1 MEKADD
7 KIARNAVVMGADR
20 DLGAAIALALA
31 EAGWDIAAAS
41 TTGDSAEAFEMR
53 GLVRRIEALG
63 RRAMLEAIDQANGA
77 NVQVGMRQIAKQ
89 LGSVDLLVT
98 TPGPALLRATERMS
112 DAEWSRAV
120 GYNLSALF
128 FACRAAAREM
138 LDAVST
144 PKGRIVVLLPGVEPQ
159 DGASVMLATRAAA
172 EALVQAFAAEWAP
185 RGIAVNAIALPPDAA
200 SLHDQAVATVLRLA
214 GAAESGEIVVLPR

>member
-1 MEKADD
+1 MTDTPD
-7 KIARNAVVMGADR
+7 LTRRNAVVMGADR
-20 DLGAAIALALA
+20 ELGAAIALALA
-31 EAGWDIAAAS
+31 AAGCDVAATS

-89 LGSVDLLVT
+89 LGSIDLLVV
-98 TPGPALLRATERMS
+98 TPGLPLQRASERMS
-112 DAEWSRAV
+112 DAEWSRAI

-138 LDAVST
+138 LDAESS
-144 PKGRIVVLLPGVEPQ
+144 PKGRIVAVLPGIEAQ
-159 DGASVMLATRAAA
+159 DGASAMLAARAGA
-172 EALVQAFAAEWAP
+172 EALIRALAAEWAP
-185 RGIAVNAIALPPDAA
+185 RGIVVNAIALPPDEA
-200 SLHDQAVATVLRLA
+200 SLRDAAVEATLRLA
-214 GAAESGEIVVLPR
+214 AAAEGGQVVTLS

>member
-1 MEKADD
+1 
-7 KIARNAVVMGADR
+7 MGADR
-20 DLGAAIALALA
+20 ELGAAIALALA
-31 EAGWDIAAAS
+31 EAGWDVAAAS
-41 TTGDSAEAFEMR
+41 TTGDSGEAFEMR

-89 LGSVDLLVT
+89 LGSVDLLVV
-98 TPGPALLRATERMS
+98 TPGPPLLRASERMS

-138 LDAVST
+138 LDAATS
-144 PKGRIVVLLPGVEPQ
+144 PKGRIVALLPGVEALE
-159 DGASVMLATRAAA
+159 GASVMQMTRAAA
-172 EALVQAFAAEWAP
+172 EALITALAAEWAP
-185 RGIAVNAIALPPDAA
+185 RGVVVNAIALLRDEA
-200 SLHDQAVATVLRLA
+200 SARDEAVAATLRLA
-214 GAAESGEIVVLPR
+214 DAAEGGRIVTLD